1 MDELIYSS
9 AATVARSIREK
20 KVSSA
25 EVVDAYIKRIEE
37 INPLLNCVVQLSDE
51 KARAQAKE
59 ADDAMARGEL
69 KGPLHGVPMT
79 VKDSI
84 ATAGVITTTGTLGQK
99 SYVPKEDATAVAKL
113 RGAGAIMLGNT
124 NVPDLCLAGEAD
136 NLIYGRS
143 SNPYDLSRTP
153 GGSSGGEGA
162 TIAAGGTAAGLGSDV
177 GGSIRWPAH
186 CCGIAGLMPT
196 SGRVSR
202 TGHWPPLNG
211 TLDSLFRIGPM
222 ARYVEDLELVL
233 NVISGIDWQ
242 DPHIVPMPPV
252 DASKV
257 DLKSLRVAFF
267 TDNGV
272 RSPTPE
278 TVEAVKSAAKALSDA
293 GLVVEEARPDGIEE
307 NFDMWIKLM
316 GADAGESVRHLLN
329 LAGTTESHFLLDG
342 LLDTFPKEPISAF
355 EFSSLLVKFD
365 DYRSTLLR
373 FMENHDV
380 ILCPVNS
387 GPAMAHGTSMDRVSG
402 ISYTVQF
409 NNTDWPAAVV
419 RGGTSNDGL
428 PIGVQVAAAPWR
440 EDVALA
446 VAQHLETAL
455 GGWQRPPL

>member
-1 MDELIYSS
+1 MDDLVFSS
-9 AATVARSIREK
+9 AKTLARSIREK

-25 EVVDAYIKRIEE
+25 EVVDAYIQRVEE
-37 INPLLNCVVQLSDE
+37 INPQLNCTVQLSAE
-51 KARAQAKE
+51 KARVQAKE
-59 ADDAMARGEL
+59 ADAAQARGET
-69 KGPLHGVPMT
+69 KGPLHGLPMT

-84 ATAGVITTTGTLGQK
+84 ATAGVITTTGTVGQK
-99 SYVPKEDATAVAKL
+99 SHVPTEDATVVAKL

-124 NVPDLCLAGEAD
+124 NVPELCLAGEAD

-162 TIAAGGTAAGLGSDV
+162 AVAAGGTAAGLGSDV
-177 GGSIRWPAH
+177 GGSIRWPSH

-211 TLDSLFRIGPM
+211 TLDALFRIGPM
-222 ARYVEDLELVL
+222 ARYVEDLELIL
-233 NVISGIDWQ
+233 NVIAGIDWR
-242 DPHIVPMPPV
+242 DPHIVPMPPT

-278 TVEAVKSAAKALSDA
+278 TAEVVRSAAKALSDA
-293 GLVVEEARPDGIEE
+293 GLSVEEARPTGIEE
-307 NFDMWIKLM
+307 NFDIWMKLM
-316 GADAGESVRHLLN
+316 GADAGEGVRHLLK
-329 LAGTTESHFLLDG
+329 LAGTTETHFLLDG
-342 LLDTFPKEPISAF
+342 LVDMLPKEPLSAF
-355 EFSSLLVKFD
+355 EFSSILVKFD
-365 DYRSTLLR
+365 EYRSNLLQ

-380 ILCPVNS
+380 VICPVNS
-387 GPAMAHGTSMDRVSG
+387 GPAMVHGTSLDRLSG

-440 EDVALA
+440 EDNALA

-455 GGWQRPPL
+455 GGYQRPPI

>member
-1 MDELIYSS
+1 MDDLVFSS
-9 AATVARSIREK
+9 AKTLAQSIRDK

-25 EVVDAYIKRIEE
+25 EVVDAYIKRVQE
-37 INPLLNCVVQLSDE
+37 INPKLNCVVQLSEE
-51 KARAQAKE
+51 KAKAQAKE
-59 ADDAMARGEL
+59 ADAALARGEV

-84 ATAGVITTTGTLGQK
+84 ATAGVTTTTGTVGQK
-99 SYVPKEDATAVAKL
+99 SYVPQEDSTVVAKL

-124 NVPDLCLAGEAD
+124 NVPELCLAGESD

-143 SNPYDLSRTP
+143 SNPYDLSCTP

-162 TIAAGGTAAGLGSDV
+162 AVAAGGTGAGLGSDV

-211 TLDSLFRIGPM
+211 TLDAFFRIGPM

-233 NVISGIDWQ
+233 NVIAGIDWR
-242 DPHIVPMPPV
+242 DPHIVPMPPT

-278 TVEAVKSAAKALSDA
+278 TVEVVKSAAKALSDH
-293 GLVVEEARPDGIEE
+293 GLAVEEARPEGIEN
-307 NFDMWIKLM
+307 NFDIWMRLV
-316 GADAGESVRHLLN
+316 GADAGEGVRQLLKA
-329 LAGTTESHFLLDG
+329 AGTTETHFLLDG
-342 LLDTFPKEPISAF
+342 LVDMLAKEPISAF
-355 EFSSLLVKFD
+355 EFSSLLVELD
-365 DYRSTLLR
+365 DYRGKLLR
-373 FMENHDV
+373 FMENYDIV
-380 ILCPVNS
+380 VCPVNS
-387 GPAMAHGTSMDRVSG
+387 GPAMAHGTSLERLSG

-409 NNTDWPAAVV
+409 NNNNWPGAVV

-428 PIGVQVAAAPWR
+428 PIGVQVAAAAWR
-440 EDVALA
+440 EDNALA
-446 VAQHLETAL
+446 VAQYLETAL
-455 GGWQRPPL
+455 GGYQRPPI

>member
-1 MDELIYSS
+1 MDDLVFSS
-9 AATVARSIREK
+9 AKTLARSIREK
-20 KVSSA
+20 KVSSV
-25 EVVDAYIKRIEE
+25 EVVDAYISRVEE
-37 INPLLNCVVQLSDE
+37 INPKLNCTVQLSAE

-59 ADDAMARGEL
+59 ADAAQARGDI
-69 KGPLHGVPMT
+69 KGPLHGLPMT

-84 ATAGVITTTGTLGQK
+84 ATAGVITTTGTVGQK
-99 SYVPKEDATAVAKL
+99 SHVPTEDATVVAKL

-124 NVPDLCLAGEAD
+124 NVPELCLAGEAD

-162 TIAAGGTAAGLGSDV
+162 AVAAGGTAAGLGSDV
-177 GGSIRWPAH
+177 GGSIRWPSH

-222 ARYVEDLELVL
+222 ARYVEDLELIL
-233 NVISGIDWQ
+233 NVIAGIDWR
-242 DPHIVPMPPV
+242 DPHIVPMPPT

-278 TVEAVKSAAKALSDA
+278 TAEAVRSAAKALSDA
-293 GLVVEEARPDGIEE
+293 CLSVEEARPVGIEE
-307 NFDMWIKLM
+307 NFDIWMKLM
-316 GADAGESVRHLLN
+316 GADAGEGVRQLLK
-329 LAGTTESHFLLDG
+329 LAGTTETHFLLDG
-342 LLDTFPKEPISAF
+342 LVDMLPKEPLSAF
-355 EFSSLLVKFD
+355 EFSSILVKFD
-365 DYRSTLLR
+365 EYRSNLLR

-380 ILCPVNS
+380 VICPVNS
-387 GPAMAHGTSMDRVSG
+387 GPAMAHGTSLERLSG

-440 EDVALA
+440 EDISLA

-455 GGWQRPPL
+455 GGYQRPPI